1 MEDQLTKEEQKILL
15 KLAREA
21 IEEFLKNGK
30 RKKFETKKPRL
41 NRSGGAFVTIKIN
54 HHLRGCIGYITS
66 PRPLYETIIDAAIS
80 AAVNDPRFPPLTLA
94 ELEQAKLEIS
104 VLTPPQRIEDINE
117 IEVGKHG
124 LIITKGLN
132 KGLLLP
138 QVASEEGWDRDTFLQ
153 YTCLKAGLPP
163 DAWKQGA
170 TIEVFSAQ
178 VFGEEK

>member
-80 AAVNDPRFPPLTLA
+80 AAVNDPRFP
-94 ELEQAKLEIS
+94 
-104 VLTPPQRIEDINE
+104 
-117 IEVGKHG
+117 
-124 LIITKGLN
+124 

-138 QVASEEGWDRDTFLQ
+138 QVAIEEGWDRDTFLQ